1 MLLSTIYSLLNLTTD
16 HLLFA
21 DKSSILRESLQTQLV
36 HDMMGLNISLPYSEK
51 GEFIFC
57 NLQSWDKNDNDSL
70 KTFAVDQTTIKG
82 GNIT

>member
-1 MLLSTIYSLLNLTTD
+1 M
-16 HLLFA
+16 F
-21 DKSSILRESLQTQLV
+21 
-36 HDMMGLNISLPYSEK
+36 
-51 GEFIFC
+51 EFIFC

>member
-1 MLLSTIYSLLNLTTD
+1 MLVSTIYSLLNLTTD

-36 HDMMGLNISLPYSEK
+36 HDMMGLNIPLPYSEK

-70 KTFAVDQTTIKG
+70 KIFAVDQTTIKG